1 VNKSEVTVLEEWR
14 AMFGGEESRSDH
26 PDGNRDAALH
36 HSSHLDVKLSLGA
49 REVRKTYEQS

>member
-1 VNKSEVTVLEEWR
+1 VNKTEVTVLEERR

-36 HSSHLDVKLSLGA
+36 HSSHLVSKLSLGA
-49 REVRKTYEQS
+49 YEARKPHEKS

>member
-1 VNKSEVTVLEEWR
+1 
-14 AMFGGEESRSDH
+14 MFGGEESRSDH